1 MLFKSPGR
9 GRLKRFKLSSF
20 FEKRWPIVVV
30 VGLSF
35 ALLLSE
41 PKIVDF
47 FQKGHVNWVSLDSLA
62 IANNSSFDHGGVGY
76 ACKELD
82 GLTGDH
88 YDYFNRYPIFFAVL
102 SRLVL
107 QPFLGDAA
115 SWLYAAR
122 QWMNLIFIATG
133 FALWWWLRSLR
144 FSRVVAMASVLLT
157 LSAPVVLQYRS
168 MFHFDQPALLAYGV
182 LLLVVLRQ
190 LIKPSPA
197 PHWYLGVLFLAAMSG
212 RSAVALIFSLVLP
225 LLLIVLKPFP
235 FDGTSQAGA
244 RTLRWVWFGVPLAF
258 GSVLVATAY
267 NVVWEARLNQV
278 SWQSTSVVQ
287 SALRRLGFV
296 DIPGT
301 QVERTRWLGGALPKI
316 AAYLSEYF
324 YPLIVVSALLVLI
337 CLITPRLRNS
347 VTAFEITSP
356 AFLSADAHQLRRF
369 MLWSSGITSL
379 LWILLMKNLF
389 VFHIYAGMAVLPFLL
404 LCMASALEALISQ
417 INGVGVATP
426 RLVDRG
432 LVVASCSVFLVVLF
446 FGPGAQL
453 RPDAARSFE
462 LEGFF
467 ADLNQYRNGLRS
479 GDMIWRDYEWF
490 PRSPTAQCALLD
502 VPLLVGDHPEGI
514 KTSKPP
520 AFPERLD

>member
-1 MLFKSPGR
+1 M
-9 GRLKRFKLSSF
+9 
-20 FEKRWPIVVV
+20 VA
-30 VGLSF
+30 VGVSF

-41 PKIVDF
+41 PKIIDF

-62 IANNSSFDHGGVGY
+62 IANNSRFDHGGVGY
-76 ACKELD
+76 GCKELD

-88 YDYFNRYPIFFAVL
+88 YEYFNRYPMFFAVL

-133 FALWWWLRSLR
+133 FALWWLLRSLR

-182 LLLVVLRQ
+182 LLLVVVRQ
-190 LIKPSPA
+190 LIKSSPD
-197 PHWYLGVLFLAAMSG
+197 PRWYLGVLLVSAMSG

-235 FDGTSQAGA
+235 FDGTTQAGS
-244 RTLRWVWFGVPLAF
+244 RTLRWVWCGVPLAF
-258 GSVLVATAY
+258 GSVFVATAY

-296 DIPGT
+296 DIPGSH
-301 QVERTRWLGGALPKI
+301 VARTRWLGGAVPKI
-316 AAYLSEYF
+316 AAYLSEYC
-324 YPLIVVSALLVLI
+324 YPLFIAVALLILI

-347 VTAFEITSP
+347 AEAFEITSINL
-356 AFLSADAHQLRRF
+356 LSDDVHQLRHV
-369 MLWSSGITSL
+369 MVWSTGITSL
-379 LWILLMKNLF
+379 LWIALMKNLF
-389 VFHIYAGMAVLPFLL
+389 VFHVYAGMVILPFLL
-404 LCMASALEALISQ
+404 LCMASVLETLIVQ
-417 INGVGVATP
+417 INGVGISSP

-453 RPDAARSFE
+453 RPDAARRFE

-479 GDMIWRDYEWF
+479 GDMVWRDSEWF

-514 KTSKPP
+514 KTSEPP
-520 AFPERLD
+520 IFPERPD

>member
-1 MLFKSPGR
+1 MKRGQLF
-9 GRLKRFKLSSF
+9 SF
-20 FEKRWPIVVV
+20 FEKRWLIIVA
-30 VGLSF
+30 VGISF
-35 ALLLSE
+35 AILLSE

-47 FQKGHVNWVSLDSLA
+47 FQRGHVNWVSLDSLA
-62 IANNSSFDHGGVGY
+62 IANNSSFEHGGVGY

-82 GLTGDH
+82 GLTGNH

-107 QPFLGDAA
+107 QPFLADAA

-133 FALWWWLRSLR
+133 FGLWWWLRSLR

-182 LLLVVLRQ
+182 LLVVVQRQ
-190 LIKPSPA
+190 LIKSSPA
-197 PHWYLGVLFLAAMSG
+197 PLWYLGVLFLAAMSG

-235 FDGTSQAGA
+235 FDGASQAGA
-244 RTLRWVWFGVPLAF
+244 RALRWVWVGVPLAF
-258 GSVLVATAY
+258 GSVFVATAY

-278 SWQSTSVVQ
+278 SWQGTSVVQ

-296 DIPGT
+296 DIPGA
-301 QVERTRWLGGALPKI
+301 QVERTRWLGGAVPKL

-324 YPLIVVSALLVLI
+324 SPLIVISALLILI
-337 CLITPRLRNS
+337 CLITPRLHNS
-347 VTAFEITSP
+347 VKDLKVNSP
-356 AFLSADAHQLRRF
+356 VSLSADTRQSRHF
-369 MLWSSGITSL
+369 MVWSTGMTSL
-379 LWILLMKNLF
+379 IWVVLMKNLF
-389 VFHIYAGMAVLPFLL
+389 VFHIYAGMAILPFLL
-404 LCMASALEALISQ
+404 LCLASALETLIAQ
-417 INGVGVATP
+417 INDVGVATP
-426 RLVDRG
+426 RLIDRG
-432 LVVASCSVFLVVLF
+432 LVATSCCVFLVVLF

-453 RPDAARSFE
+453 RPDAARSFA
-462 LEGFF
+462 LETFF

-479 GDMIWRDYEWF
+479 GDMVRRDYEWF

-514 KTSKPP
+514 KTSEPP
-520 AFPERLD
+520 VFPERLD